1 MINTKLITVLM
12 SVYNNSSTLLESLN
26 SIKNQTYKNW
36 ELIIIDDGSNDDCLK
51 IIKKFSSTINNK
63 VKIII
68 NNQNYGIPISL
79 NKAIPHINGDYIARH
94 DGDDLSN
101 KNRFQILSDFLN
113 NNLEYGFVS
122 SAMYYFNNDKILYKS
137 KIKNIP
143 TKLDFIWGNPFNN
156 APSLI
161 RKELFFGIGGYSE
174 SIFFKKRFEDLDFW
188 FRSYKAGWTGYNL
201 YDPLYYVRID
211 YDSFKRIKY
220 HYRIIEFILNLR
232 MFFSFRINICFIFIT
247 CIPLLK
253 IFIPNFISYQ
263 ILKLKIKKYEIN

>member
-1 MINTKLITVLM
+1 MIDTKLITVLM
-12 SVYNNSSTLLESLN
+12 TVYNNATTLSESLN

-36 ELIIIDDGSNDDCLK
+36 ELVIIDDGSNDDSLK
-51 IIKKFSSTINNK
+51 IIKNFSSSINKK

-68 NNQNYGIPISL
+68 NNHNLGIPISL
-79 NKAIPHINGDYIARH
+79 NKSIPFINGDFIARH
-94 DGDDLSN
+94 DGDDLSA
-101 KNRFQILSDFLN
+101 KNRFQIQLNFLN

-122 SAMYYFNNDKILYKS
+122 NSMYHFNDDGILYKS
-137 KIKNIP
+137 KIKNKP

-188 FRSYKAGWTGYNL
+188 FRAYKDGWIGYNL
-201 YDPLYYVRID
+201 SDALYYVRSD
-211 YDSFKRIKY
+211 FNSLERIKS
-220 HYRIIEFILNLR
+220 HHRLIEFLINLR
-232 MFFSFRINICFIFIT
+232 IFFSFRINICLIFIT

-253 IFIPNFISYQ
+253 MLIPNFILFQ
-263 ILKLKIKKYEIN
+263 INKTKIKKYDRN